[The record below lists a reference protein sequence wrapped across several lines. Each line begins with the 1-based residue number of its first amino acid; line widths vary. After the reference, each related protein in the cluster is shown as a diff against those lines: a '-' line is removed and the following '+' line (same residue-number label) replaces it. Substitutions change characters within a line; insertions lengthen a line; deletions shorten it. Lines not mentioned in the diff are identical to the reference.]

1 MPSLLADP
9 TKATEMTV
17 TGTMNPQDDTIFLKV
32 QISEKD
38 GK

>member
-1 MPSLLADP
+1 MDP